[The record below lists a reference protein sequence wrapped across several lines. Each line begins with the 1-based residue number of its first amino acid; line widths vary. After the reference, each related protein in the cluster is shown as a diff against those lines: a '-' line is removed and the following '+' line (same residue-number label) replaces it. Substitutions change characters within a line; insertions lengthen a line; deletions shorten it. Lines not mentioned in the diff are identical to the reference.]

1 MDKRWYLDVNHF
13 ARDTSWAHGF
23 MADYAGRAL
32 SPVGVG
38 LVVLALLVVAGW
50 WSARMQPERM
60 PGALWAA
67 LGALVALGVS
77 EPLVQ
82 LVARTSPYRS
92 LGSVEVLVTR
102 ANSYSFPSVHAAAAT
117 AAICGLL
124 LARRWRLAALA
135 VVFGGLLLFS
145 RVYVGAQY
153 PGDVV
158 GGAVLGVV
166 VSLGLWPAARW
177 ALGQVTAWAA
187 AGPLGQIVVAKGA
200 PRASRKGLRRR
211 SSQRPAQRLPDARAM
226 DALRAASEA
235 ARAAGHHPVVP
246 GPTPLGQGFQLKP
259 GGGSAGVTL
268 ARPVEAGTERS
279 EGSKAG
285 NDAGGSRRGPQAG
298 K

>member
-1 MDKRWYLDVNHF
+1 M
-13 ARDTSWAHGF
+13 
-23 MADYAGRAL
+23 
-32 SPVGVG
+32 
-38 LVVLALLVVAGW
+38 
-50 WSARMQPERM
+50 
-60 PGALWAA
+60 
-67 LGALVALGVS
+67 
-77 EPLVQ
+77 
-82 LVARTSPYRS
+82 
-92 LGSVEVLVTR
+92 LVTR

-259 GGGSAGVTL
+259 GGGQRGSLLPVPWRLGQSAPRGARQGTTPAGAGVARRPASSPRRVAAWRSASVQPALGLAQAAPRSRVPRGSAMRRRDIPCGPGRPCISPSPEPPVRLSQPCARSAGVGRRWLPTGRG
-268 ARPVEAGTERS
+268 RPPAI
-279 EGSKAG
+279 A
-285 NDAGGSRRGPQAG
+285 SRRGRGGQSL
-298 K
+298 